1 MWKLNRAT
9 AALTNK
15 AGLWKSKD
23 TWNLIPLEKEIFNS
37 SFSHKM
43 LKLKTILYFY

>member
-23 TWNLIPLEKEIFNS
+23 TWNLIPLEKEIFLSNDT
-37 SFSHKM
+37 KG
-43 LKLKTILYFY
+43 KLDTFH

>member
-23 TWNLIPLEKEIFNS
+23 TWNLIPLEKEIFHSNDTKGELDT
-37 SFSHKM
+37 FH
-43 LKLKTILYFY
+43 